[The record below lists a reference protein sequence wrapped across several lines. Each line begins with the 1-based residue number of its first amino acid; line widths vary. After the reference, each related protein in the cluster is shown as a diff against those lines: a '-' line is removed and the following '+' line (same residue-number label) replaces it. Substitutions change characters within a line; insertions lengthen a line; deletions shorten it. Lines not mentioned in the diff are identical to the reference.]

1 MTSAP
6 ISRWQSIVQQVSTTE
21 NKALLWSLLSEENV
35 FTGLNEQSI
44 QPVITLFE
52 TAIHTT
58 VNGYLQNQDAPS
70 LARIQTQNSQS
81 ILSEL
86 NKDVIKRVIHDIIQY
101 RTSST
106 PSASS
111 SSSSG
116 SAYKSADIQEA
127 RIRDITSKVKVL
139 ENDMNSFLVLKKP
152 PEINFADKNVDDD
165 VPIGDN
171 MDQLIRDAL
180 ATRARELEVIQF
192 DIPPPPP
199 SSDDPITDSADGA
212 TTPASSAQQT
222 KKTVSFDSYPERQ
235 SPQVPPTTA
244 HVSVSDTDIEMEIG
258 TIFNKLKRPTPTQQP
273 PLPLPPPTQSQS
285 QTSENEHGHGRQL
298 EELIRGMQSTLQA
311 LVVDVQFIKDNM
323 FVYDT
328 VITEP
333 GPE

>member
-6 ISRWQSIVQQVSTTE
+6 VSRWQSIVQQVSTTE

-70 LARIQTQNSQS
+70 LAIIQTQNSQS

-101 RTSST
+101 RTSS
-106 PSASS
+106 SS
-111 SSSSG
+111 SSSSTPVKQM
-116 SAYKSADIQEA
+116 YKSSDVQEA

-152 PEINFADKNVDDD
+152 PEINCADKNVDDD

-192 DIPPPPP
+192 DIPPPV
-199 SSDDPITDSADGA
+199 TDSADGA
-212 TTPASSAQQT
+212 TPAS
-222 KKTVSFDSYPERQ
+222 KKTVSFDTYPERQ
-235 SPQVPPTTA
+235 SPQLPTTA
-244 HVSVSDTDIEMEIG
+244 HDVSDTDIEMEIG
-258 TIFNKLKRPTPTQQP
+258 TIFNKLKRPVPTPQQP
-273 PLPLPPPTQSQS
+273 PLALPLPPPQPES
-285 QTSENEHGHGRQL
+285 QTLENEHSHSRQL

-311 LVVDVQFIKDNM
+311 LVADVQFIKDNM
-323 FVYDT
+323 FVYDAIT
-328 VITEP
+328 TEP